1 MGLAA
6 GRDTGEGRRTDLAA
20 PTEDNELAEQ
30 APSLKSIMY
39 LYPR

>member
-1 MGLAA
+1 LQQDEIQVKAA
-6 GRDTGEGRRTDLAA
+6 VLTLLLPE
-20 PTEDNELAEQ
+20 EDNELAEQ